1 MLEVLTGTDDF
12 SKYDYCR
19 KWAQTEKKQ
28 FKTFKTKDWS
38 DFEAFLPTLYQKS
51 LFSVDYCCYCDFHDG
66 LSKKR
71 VKVILELA
79 QTLEHSENNALFIGS
94 EKSIKGLKKS
104 KRVFELPKP
113 WKDDEWKELVRSRSS
128 KMGLNLS
135 AQQVNRLVYDTG
147 PDMWRINN
155 ELSKFVDLSVGTR
168 IDEETFND
176 LFYSYTKE
184 DLQSFIIEL
193 ANRNTTSALEKLDEI
208 LIENNPIQIIY
219 RLGLIYTLIYKV
231 KLLSSKNFYTFNDVR
246 ALATKTQ
253 TNIPLISQIVGF
265 SFKRNEQKDNIA
277 AQYSISDTEDLI
289 HAILMLEVDYKSGE
303 KDFRAELIGFFEK
316 TRR

>member
-19 KWAQTEKKQ
+19 KWAQKENKQ

-38 DFEAFLPTLYQKS
+38 DFEAFLPSLYKKT
-51 LFSVDYCCYCDFHDG
+51 LFSTDYCCYCDCHDG
-66 LSKKR
+66 LSKK
-71 VKVILELA
+71 KVNVLLELV
-79 QTLEHSENNALFIGS
+79 QTLEQSENNVLFIGS

-104 KRVFELPKP
+104 KHVFELPKP
-113 WKDDEWKELVRSRSS
+113 WKDNEWKELVRSRSS
-128 KMGLNLS
+128 KMGLNLTTK
-135 AQQVNRLVYDTG
+135 QIDRLVYDTG

-155 ELSKFVDLSVGTR
+155 ELSKFVDLSVGSR

-184 DLQSFIIEL
+184 DLQAFIIAF
-193 ANRNTTSALEKLDEI
+193 ANRNRTNALEKLDEI

-231 KLLSSKNFYTFNDVR
+231 KLLSSKNYYTFNDVR
-246 ALATKTQ
+246 DLAAKTQ
-253 TNIPLISQIVGF
+253 TNIPLISLIVGF
-265 SFKRNEQKDNIA
+265 SFKRNEQKDNVA
-277 AQYSISDTEDLI
+277 AQYSMTETENLLND
-289 HAILMLEVDYKSGE
+289 ILRLEIDYKSGE
-303 KDFRAELIGFFEK
+303 GDFRAELIGFFEK

>member
-1 MLEVLTGTDDF
+1 
-12 SKYDYCR
+12 
-19 KWAQTEKKQ
+19 
-28 FKTFKTKDWS
+28 
-38 DFEAFLPTLYQKS
+38 
-51 LFSVDYCCYCDFHDG
+51 
-66 LSKKR
+66 
-71 VKVILELA
+71 
-79 QTLEHSENNALFIGS
+79 
-94 EKSIKGLKKS
+94 
-104 KRVFELPKP
+104 
-113 WKDDEWKELVRSRSS
+113 
-128 KMGLNLS
+128 
-135 AQQVNRLVYDTG
+135 
-147 PDMWRINN
+147 MWRINN

-184 DLQSFIIEL
+184 DLQSFVIEL
-193 ANRNTTSALEKLDEI
+193 TNRNTTSALEKLDEI

-246 ALATKTQ
+246 TLASKTQ

-265 SFKRNEQKDNIA
+265 SFKRNEQKDNIS
-277 AQYSISDTEDLI
+277 AQYSMSDTEELI
-289 HAILMLEVDYKSGE
+289 NAILMLEVDYKSGE